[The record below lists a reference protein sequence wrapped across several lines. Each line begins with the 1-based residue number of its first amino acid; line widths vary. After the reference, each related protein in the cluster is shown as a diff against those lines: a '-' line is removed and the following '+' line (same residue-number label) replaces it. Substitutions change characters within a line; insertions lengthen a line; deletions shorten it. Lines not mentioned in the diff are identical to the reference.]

1 MNQTSN
7 IIIRLTQ
14 EDYRRIIEKC
24 GSVQLPLEE
33 LVENFLKDL
42 SGGRN
47 INGSTESTLANQWFD
62 QCWFSISAAD
72 EDSLMYYLNKTSY
85 SIADVLRLVEEIQ
98 AKESMWPFV
107 GEEDRDDFESDLS
120 DLKEEYDEIVGPWR
134 ECHPDKD
141 VKKRNRRY
149 VPLV

>member
-1 MNQTSN
+1 
-7 IIIRLTQ
+7 
-14 EDYRRIIEKC
+14 
-24 GSVQLPLEE
+24 
-33 LVENFLKDL
+33 
-42 SGGRN
+42 
-47 INGSTESTLANQWFD
+47 
-62 QCWFSISAAD
+62 
-72 EDSLMYYLNKTSY
+72 MYYLNKTSY

-141 VKKRNRRY
+141 VKKEIDDMFRWYKEAEYLENE
-149 VPLV
+149 